1 MNKMINRIL
10 PLTENKLRILK
21 EIYEKK
27 EIYLLEISRNLKI
40 HPFSAQKTLKS
51 IKSLLEEKKRGKTF
65 ILSIN
70 KRLND
75 YFEIICFIEYFKLE
89 TKNRDLIILIKNLQE
104 FFSSDKNVLSCILF
118 GSYARESHSEKSD
131 IDILFVV
138 KFKDKEILNKCRNLS
153 SLLSKEVNPIILNEK
168 EFLIA
173 LKTKEPMIATILEP
187 SQRLLI
193 TGKEYFLKNT
203 LGVNKES
210 I

>member
-1 MNKMINRIL
+1 MNKMINLIL

-27 EIYLLEISRNLKI
+27 EIHLLEISRSLKI
-40 HPFSAQKTLKS
+40 HPFSVQKTLKS
-51 IKSLLEEKKRGKTF
+51 IKFMLEEKKRGKTSV
-65 ILSIN
+65 LSIN
-70 KRLND
+70 KRINN
-75 YFEIICFIEYFKLE
+75 YFEIIYIIEYFKLG

-104 FFSSDKNVLSCILF
+104 FFSSDKNILSCVLF
-118 GSYARESHSEKSD
+118 GSYARESHNEKSD

-138 KFKDKEILNKCRNLS
+138 KSKDKDILNKCRNLS
-153 SLLSKEVNPIILNEK
+153 SLLSKEISPIILNEK

-193 TGKEYFLKNT
+193 TGKEYFIKYSL
-203 LGVNKES
+203 NK
-210 I
+210 

>member
-1 MNKMINRIL
+1 MINRIL

-27 EIYLLEISRNLKI
+27 EIYLLEISRSLKI
-40 HPFSAQKTLKS
+40 HPFSVQKTLKS

-65 ILSIN
+65 VLSIN

-75 YFEIICFIEYFKLE
+75 YLEIICFIEYFKLE

-138 KFKDKEILNKCRNLS
+138 KSKDKEILNKCRNFS

-193 TGKEYFLKNT
+193 IGKEYFLKNT
-203 LGVNKES
+203 LWMNN
-210 I
+210 

>member
-1 MNKMINRIL
+1 MINKLL
-10 PLTENKLRILK
+10 PITENKLRILK

-40 HPFSAQKTLKS
+40 HPFSVQKTLKS
-51 IKSLLEEKKRGKTF
+51 IKFLLEEKKRGKTF
-65 ILSIN
+65 VLSIN

-75 YFEIICFIEYFKLE
+75 YFEIISLIEYFKLE
-89 TKNRDLIILIKNLQE
+89 TRNRDLIILIKNLQE
-104 FFSSDKNVLSCILF
+104 FFSSDKNILSCILF

-131 IDILFVV
+131 IDSLFVV
-138 KFKDKEILNKCRNLS
+138 KSKDKEISDKCRNIS
-153 SLLSKEVNPIILNEK
+153 SLLSKEINPIILNEK

-203 LGVNKES
+203 L
-210 I
+210 